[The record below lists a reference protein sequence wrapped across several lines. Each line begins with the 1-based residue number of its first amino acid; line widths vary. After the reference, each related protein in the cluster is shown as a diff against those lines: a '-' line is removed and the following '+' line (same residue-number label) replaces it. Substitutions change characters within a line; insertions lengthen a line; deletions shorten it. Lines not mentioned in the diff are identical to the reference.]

1 MRSHA
6 DEYEDVIEYLEDGR
20 QRAYEYSKGLNLYEP
35 DHWEYW
41 KEREGLS
48 EPKANEADK
57 ASVPN
62 EAEATVEA
70 DKADVA
76 ENAQGGDI
84 KPIGR
89 GVFGNIYDQFRGK
102 AKEALAFLKRNKQGD
117 LLGVFHR
124 DEIGDVDLVWGDEK
138 AGLSHI
144 NSKHVGTGKSFIS
157 LDSAVEHIDNII
169 KTGAITFING
179 DKVVIKKGDELVT
192 LRKNVRENGKKIADK
207 NWILTA
213 YNEKAVD
220 DTSAISVVNK
230 GQAAPT
236 TAFPEGKDNKNKEIG
251 KGGAEVKVSRRAR
264 SVVSLS
270 DGSDVTSLVNRG
282 DYAKLGER
290 LKSEY
295 PEASG
300 ALGDEIDRLMD
311 FTEPLDAEDVVYR
324 QLEGLRS
331 PKSGNKLLLRGDGVQ
346 KGVREELG
354 LPTVELQ
361 QSLGI
366 NAFASRAG
374 GGISLQKM
382 SENIASSIADGVY
395 PGISNVSEGE
405 VRDMLIEAIRSSREP
420 ADISYHRARRRIGM
434 AEKLCEDYMRESK
447 ADEERWAAERDAY
460 EAYEEHNRRE
470 VEEMLKMLP
479 EGGLTAIF
487 ADEYIREEQIRKDYE
502 ESIRRSDSGGSL
514 LQGARADTPRGVGQ
528 SESGR
533 AIPARAGYNLLE
545 GADAAAQGGSS
556 SGVAERKAWDATRE
570 GVGVE
575 KDVSSAQKRI
585 EAAEAEVNTNPTEG
599 QSNGSNGSNG
609 SNSGDAIQLAQ
620 EAIAEYERNFSSGA
634 KSKNVI
640 LESPEELYNFAIKAG
655 ESEEDARAIAEH
667 FSKKSDATGYY
678 DTETDQVVI
687 FARNGGNPYL
697 TAFHENV
704 HRAVYKLGGAGAFGS
719 LVAELKELDG
729 KLLRNIQKS
738 YPSEKISDEMIAYSL
753 EAALSGN
760 AIKELRGYLLVESKS
775 ELDKILNY
783 IGYDERRDSKADAGR
798 YATAEAR
805 EFERVSGRTRRLIL
819 ARQAD
824 GKRDKDERIHEQDVL
839 ETDEARGEAARSERA
854 GIPRGLY
861 QGSRET
867 GKSGVESGTGRE
879 GKSLTTAEKEVKD
892 ARVAEK
898 RATERTMQLLEKT
911 GVPVEM
917 APPEMVQSVLGNN
930 HANAEFS
937 RVYHGSGAKFDRF
950 DHSHMGEGEGVQAYG
965 WGTYV
970 TEVEGI
976 GRTYAVT
983 MRDKAIS
990 EKHKENAV
998 INRLARQT
1006 LDSNNGDKK
1015 ASLEYLN
1022 SLLNEDWSDKKRVK
1036 AQIKIIETGRFL
1048 PETKVKAHLYT
1059 VEIPDDNGSNYL
1071 HWDGIVSD
1079 GVVERLQSELQK
1091 AFGEDTAMTANLKY
1105 GQDGEHLYKKLERAL
1120 GSDKAAS
1127 EFLSTAGFAGISY
1140 PAEAMR
1146 GGRADKARNYVI
1158 FNEDSARITDRA
1170 EFLRTNDGTVYGWA
1184 IGGKIYLAPEGV
1196 NPNTPVHEYTH
1207 LWAKAIEKSYPKK
1220 WANIVEGLKQSPV
1233 WSDVAVDEN
1242 YRNIWGDDNR
1252 IASEVLARLSG
1263 EENYRREMERAEAE
1277 INGET
1282 SLIDKNKKQTAWKR
1296 VKRALNDFWNKVKG
1310 MLGLPIKGDSAGD
1323 VPAWR
1328 KFVDMAVGDFYKGVN
1343 PNEKNVAVKTS
1354 VSHKPEFMFIGE
1366 RGTAALD
1373 RAHEASVRLDNLTVA
1388 REIERKFGEKKGRIE
1403 KLRSSE
1409 PIEIDFK
1416 NEYELNRDSA
1426 KQWLKDNIRGEY
1438 VNKDTGETISI
1449 SKVGINEVTSHGTQ
1463 DKAHLISLKAI
1474 PDFIEES
1481 IFIDEIENTKDN
1493 NKYDSYRYYVC
1504 GAKIGG
1510 EDYTVKIVV
1519 GVRGDNKYYDHRL
1532 IEIEKG
1538 SLIDNLN
1545 GLSNS
1550 VAENQRTSF
1559 DVKDSKLVSILQV
1572 NDKENAKRIKAA
1584 TGWERGAD
1592 GKWRYEVGDKRL
1604 KDGWENRADK
1614 VTGVKLR
1621 DVIEDKELF
1630 VAYPELNDVYLSRE
1644 ETTGEYG
1651 SYDPIKKRIIISNK
1665 ILVGAESTL
1674 VHEVQHIIQHIEGF
1688 ATGGSAKAISEARRL
1703 NNKVQRE
1710 VESLLNQLDINEW
1723 LSRGD
1728 IQDVILRNQK
1738 EGRYFNLG
1746 YAFSESLDEIT
1757 GYALR
1762 QKLDEANRVIAE
1774 NNRMIGGS
1782 SNLSPSEHYRR
1793 LGGEV
1798 EARNVSRRMGMSVE
1812 ERRNSLA
1819 EDTEDVSRAD
1829 QIFIMGGL
1837 GSSER
1842 AERADV
1848 AADDVLYRSDEKTE
1862 YEDIVRRMKSQYV
1875 LRGGG
1880 QSIAIYEAAD
1890 LERVRMILDKDVYE
1904 KIESKYHEPNVL
1916 GCSLPKMGYAFIFT
1930 NKAPNVESTWWH
1942 ENTHIIYE
1950 SLELAD
1956 KEECGLAALN
1966 WLQKQGESGK
1976 EHYSHATSKYEQ
1988 SSWGEE
1994 GATRLVQ
2001 YLIETYG
2008 AEIFLNSTFD
2018 GNEKISKL
2026 ANAIRNKFI
2035 YGKEEPTR
2043 SDILQRRRIAAIYGI
2058 SQANGGMDRG
2068 GRESSSSEGRV
2079 SLRSGRYGESAGV
2092 QRNAETQYGGGGE
2105 AERIEIRER
2114 EGAGAYSDRAV
2125 TMASDPRSKAIGRP
2139 LYGEGKRMREYAAR
2153 QRRMM
2158 AEQVGELAEKLH
2170 LDNVEIV
2177 TDASSLEGKKAR
2189 AKGFYSRSAGKIT
2202 VVIPNHGS
2210 VSDAVQTL
2218 LHEAVAHHGLRKL
2231 FGEHFDTFLDN
2242 VYNNADAGIHERID
2256 DMASKNGGD
2265 FRKATEEYLAGLA
2278 EKTNFED
2285 ARTSG
2290 WWSKIKEFFMNLLHK
2305 IGFKGFKGV
2314 TLTDNELRYILW
2326 RSYMNLKE
2334 PGKFR
2339 SILGEAED
2347 IARQE
2352 ELRVGNYGKDSTTSS
2367 VAAEVGG
2374 RYRKTYYLVYNFL
2387 DLAIKAEN
2395 SVILQVDYL
2404 FKKWQIY

>member
-20 QRAYEYSKGLNLYEP
+20 QSAYEYSKGLSMYEP

-48 EPKANEADK
+48 EPKADAPVEAISRANKASGADK
-57 ASVPN
+57 ASD
-62 EAEATVEA
+62 AEEVESA
-70 DKADVA
+70 G
-76 ENAQGGDI
+76 NARGGDI
-84 KPIGR
+84 KPIGM

-213 YNEKAVD
+213 YDEKAAD

-236 TAFPEGKDNKNKEIG
+236 TAFSEGKDNKNKEIG
-251 KGGAEVKVSRRAR
+251 KGGASSGVAERKAWDATREEVDHNGHPFVISPDGTTIFGEITDDTGLPSAPIKLSEGIVDGKGNGYGLQHIEAR
-264 SVVSLS
+264 HGEQIRNAGFKSVVDFVKYVAENYDKDNIKVGKKRVNGSGTFIIQIEDEHSNLLYIELSRDGSYWNVNSGGVFRKEYSEKRKNVEPNTELSTSDTALSDKSFVQTNSVGGSKSADTHSDNQRFSDGKDTTKEPAFNGLGGENGKGGVEKPGAVIEYVDNVPKELKWNDVQKYKDSDYRWTTVQLQPYGSDLYVRLSGTYKGNPAGRVIYYVVRDYKKLSYNDVLQSAIDKGLSTRHFEDAVLNFYVKNRINPYSILRPLGGSSSGVAERKAWDATREEVGGDAPSLLEAVRTLYS
-270 DGSDVTSLVNRG
+270 RGKEVASKLFGMKFFDVAQTPKFMQELGLRGDKFTIKYGVIARHIGKDNSHTLTARDWEQLPEALQNPFAISRLTDKEDSYRIYTTLQTAGGEYVVVGADVKNAGREIEVNAVSTVFGRRNNANLSKNEEVIYRSKEITPEQSSLLKRPNFAQYPTAQELSTSKDVPSAGKDTTKEPTANGLGVEKAVSSVQKQVEAAEAEVNTNPTEGQKVAGNYKKGHVQVGTFNITIEQPKGSVRSGVDKDGSDVTSLVNRG

-290 LKSEY
+290 VSEW
-295 PEASG
+295 EGRIG
-300 ALGDEIDRLMD
+300 AKVRVIER
-311 FTEPLDAEDVVYR
+311 AEDVDNVDAR
-324 QLEGLRS
+324 QAIERGLNVSGWYDVKTDKVGIYAPNVRDVGEVDRTIVHEVVSHKGLRGMLGE
-331 PKSGNKLLLRGDGVQ
+331 KSFDKLCD
-346 KGVREELG
+346 K
-354 LPTVELQ
+354 TWDM
-361 QSLGI
+361 
-366 NAFASRAG
+366 
-374 GGISLQKM
+374 M
-382 SENIASSIADGVY
+382 SEAERAEYESY
-395 PGISNVSEGE
+395 PGVEN
-405 VRDMLIEAIRSSREP
+405 IE
-420 ADISYHRARRRIGM
+420 DDVKRRR
-434 AEKLCEDYMRESK
+434 
-447 ADEERWAAERDAY
+447 AA
-460 EAYEEHNRRE
+460 
-470 VEEMLKMLP
+470 
-479 EGGLTAIF
+479 
-487 ADEYIREEQIRKDYE
+487 ADEYISHLAEGVDL
-502 ESIRRSDSGGSL
+502 SD
-514 LQGARADTPRGVGQ
+514 
-528 SESGR
+528 
-533 AIPARAGYNLLE
+533 
-545 GADAAAQGGSS
+545 
-556 SGVAERKAWDATRE
+556 AERSTWRKVMDSIMGFLKKLYSDIKLT
-570 GVGVE
+570 E
-575 KDVSSAQKRI
+575 KDLEEIIKTSYRKMRV
-585 EAAEAEVNTNPTEG
+585 
-599 QSNGSNGSNG
+599 
-609 SNSGDAIQLAQ
+609 
-620 EAIAEYERNFSSGA
+620 ERERGNNYRSYGA
-634 KSKNVI
+634 KK
-640 LESPEELYNFAIKAG
+640 P
-655 ESEEDARAIAEH
+655 
-667 FSKKSDATGYY
+667 
-678 DTETDQVVI
+678 
-687 FARNGGNPYL
+687 
-697 TAFHENV
+697 
-704 HRAVYKLGGAGAFGS
+704 
-719 LVAELKELDG
+719 
-729 KLLRNIQKS
+729 
-738 YPSEKISDEMIAYSL
+738 
-753 EAALSGN
+753 
-760 AIKELRGYLLVESKS
+760 
-775 ELDKILNY
+775 
-783 IGYDERRDSKADAGR
+783 
-798 YATAEAR
+798 
-805 EFERVSGRTRRLIL
+805 
-819 ARQAD
+819 
-824 GKRDKDERIHEQDVL
+824 
-839 ETDEARGEAARSERA
+839 
-854 GIPRGLY
+854 
-861 QGSRET
+861 
-867 GKSGVESGTGRE
+867 
-879 GKSLTTAEKEVKD
+879 
-892 ARVAEK
+892 
-898 RATERTMQLLEKT
+898 
-911 GVPVEM
+911 
-917 APPEMVQSVLGNN
+917 
-930 HANAEFS
+930 
-937 RVYHGSGAKFDRF
+937 
-950 DHSHMGEGEGVQAYG
+950 
-965 WGTYV
+965 
-970 TEVEGI
+970 
-976 GRTYAVT
+976 
-983 MRDKAIS
+983 
-990 EKHKENAV
+990 
-998 INRLARQT
+998 
-1006 LDSNNGDKK
+1006 
-1015 ASLEYLN
+1015 
-1022 SLLNEDWSDKKRVK
+1022 
-1036 AQIKIIETGRFL
+1036 
-1048 PETKVKAHLYT
+1048 
-1059 VEIPDDNGSNYL
+1059 
-1071 HWDGIVSD
+1071 
-1079 GVVERLQSELQK
+1079 
-1091 AFGEDTAMTANLKY
+1091 
-1105 GQDGEHLYKKLERAL
+1105 
-1120 GSDKAAS
+1120 
-1127 EFLSTAGFAGISY
+1127 
-1140 PAEAMR
+1140 
-1146 GGRADKARNYVI
+1146 
-1158 FNEDSARITDRA
+1158 DRA
-1170 EFLRTNDGTVYGWA
+1170 N
-1184 IGGKIYLAPEGV
+1184 
-1196 NPNTPVHEYTH
+1196 
-1207 LWAKAIEKSYPKK
+1207 
-1220 WANIVEGLKQSPV
+1220 
-1233 WSDVAVDEN
+1233 
-1242 YRNIWGDDNR
+1242 
-1252 IASEVLARLSG
+1252 
-1263 EENYRREMERAEAE
+1263 
-1277 INGET
+1277 
-1282 SLIDKNKKQTAWKR
+1282 
-1296 VKRALNDFWNKVKG
+1296 
-1310 MLGLPIKGDSAGD
+1310 KGDSSMF
-1323 VPAWR
+1323 R
-1328 KFVDMAVGDFYKGVN
+1328 
-1343 PNEKNVAVKTS
+1343 
-1354 VSHKPEFMFIGE
+1354 FIGE
-1366 RGTAALD
+1366 RGAVALD
-1373 RAHEASVRLDNLTVA
+1373 RAEEANVRLDNLTVA
-1388 REIERKFGEKKGRIE
+1388 REIERKFGEKKSRIE
-1403 KLRSSE
+1403 KLRSSK
-1409 PIEIDFK
+1409 PIEIDFN

-1474 PDFIEES
+1474 PGFIEES

-1519 GVRGDNKYYDHRL
+1519 GVKGDNKYYDHRL

-1572 NDKENAKRIKAA
+1572 NNKENAKRIKAA

-1592 GKWRYEVGDKRL
+1592 GKWRYEVSDGKFDVRGELHPERRRLSKEEQSELDNAFDDLLNAYEKGSLAYDKEITKDTDMADIYVAGGMSRERAERLLSLEDKEKRL
-1604 KDGWENRADK
+1604 KRSKKHLDDYLDDESLYA
-1614 VTGVKLR
+1614 
-1621 DVIEDKELF
+1621 
-1630 VAYPELNDVYLSRE
+1630 AYPELREIEVVEGNPMRVFTGLLGGYNPQTKTLTLYDLSK
-1644 ETTGEYG
+1644 
-1651 SYDPIKKRIIISNK
+1651 D
-1665 ILVGAESTL
+1665 TL
-1674 VHEVQHIIQHIEGF
+1674 LHEVQHIIQHIEGF
-1688 ATGGSAKAISEARRL
+1688 ATGGSAKAVSEARRL
-1703 NNKVQRE
+1703 NNKIQRE

-1746 YAFSESLDEIT
+1746 YAFSESLGEIT

-1837 GSSER
+1837 DSSER
-1842 AERADV
+1842 ADGADG
-1848 AADDVLYRSDEKTE
+1848 DVLYRSDEKTE
-1862 YEDIVRRMKSQYV
+1862 YEDIVRNIKPKYGLQVSGR
-1875 LRGGG
+1875 
-1880 QSIAIYEAAD
+1880 SITIYETAD

-2008 AEIFLNSTFD
+2008 AERFLNSTFD

-2043 SDILQRRRIAAIYGI
+2043 SDILQRRRIATIYGI

-2125 TMASDPRSKAIGRP
+2125 TMASDPRLKAIGRP

-2158 AEQVGELAEKLH
+2158 AEQVGE
-2170 LDNVEIV
+2170 
-2177 TDASSLEGKKAR
+2177 
-2189 AKGFYSRSAGKIT
+2189 
-2202 VVIPNHGS
+2202 
-2210 VSDAVQTL
+2210 
-2218 LHEAVAHHGLRKL
+2218 
-2231 FGEHFDTFLDN
+2231 
-2242 VYNNADAGIHERID
+2242 
-2256 DMASKNGGD
+2256 
-2265 FRKATEEYLAGLA
+2265 
-2278 EKTNFED
+2278 
-2285 ARTSG
+2285 
-2290 WWSKIKEFFMNLLHK
+2290 
-2305 IGFKGFKGV
+2305 
-2314 TLTDNELRYILW
+2314 
-2326 RSYMNLKE
+2326 
-2334 PGKFR
+2334 
-2339 SILGEAED
+2339 
-2347 IARQE
+2347 
-2352 ELRVGNYGKDSTTSS
+2352 
-2367 VAAEVGG
+2367 

-2387 DLAIKAEN
+2387 DLTIKAEN